1 VPQHEVELTHGQTQ
15 DQQQE
20 VKRRRVQPIQAQPRR
35 DLLETIQSHDQQQH
49 GRLIVRHALI
59 QPQDQ
64 RDLRPVRAR
73 LREQEPDQ
81 VHQQEAEAAVAVALQ
96 EEEIIRYK
104 YKIR

>member
-1 VPQHEVELTHGQTQ
+1 MPQHEVELTRGQTQ
-15 DQQQE
+15 DQQQQA
-20 VKRRRVQPIQAQPRR
+20 KRRRVQPIQAQPRR

-81 VHQQEAEAAVAVALQ
+81 VHQQEAEAAAALQ

>member
-1 VPQHEVELTHGQTQ
+1 VPQHEVELTRGQTQ

-20 VKRRRVQPIQAQPRR
+20 VKRRRVQPIQAQPR
-35 DLLETIQSHDQQQH
+35 DLLETIQCHDQQQH

-81 VHQQEAEAAVAVALQ
+81 VHQQEAEAVAVALQ

>member
-1 VPQHEVELTHGQTQ
+1 VPQHEVELTRGQTQ

-20 VKRRRVQPIQAQPRR
+20 VKRRRVQPIQAQPR
-35 DLLETIQSHDQQQH
+35 DQLETIQSHDQQQH
-49 GRLIVRHALI
+49 GRLIARHALI
-59 QPQDQ
+59 QPQNQ

>member
-1 VPQHEVELTHGQTQ
+1 MPQHEVELTRGQTQ

-20 VKRRRVQPIQAQPRR
+20 VKRRRVQPIQAQPR